1 MHITL
6 KTTVTS
12 HNTIL
17 LNNDFLD
24 IYEKWQRKEKN
35 EKHRGFLYLFFI
47 KYFSCIIFQHI
58 HLVVWYDM
66 TKIKNK

>member
-24 IYEKWQRKEKN
+24 IYEKWQRKENN
-35 EKHRGFLYLFFI
+35 EKYFEGDFYT
-47 KYFSCIIFQHI
+47 YFS
-58 HLVVWYDM
+58 
-66 TKIKNK
+66 